1 MAIAT
6 ESLEKAVCSTERSGG
21 GFSKNQLW
29 WGRSCV
35 VWGGDSRRW
44 LLRKLPALP
53 SKRYVVFFVVHFFFS
68 PWGSLSLQ
76 SWWPEIEQQC
86 VSVLRSTKCRETIPN
101 QRSIVTIFSR
111 QMKALHWSL
120 REGRGLSQEVEWG
133 LKLRCGSSLD
143 HMGIT
148 FLGIRSRDLTW

>member
-6 ESLEKAVCSTERSGG
+6 ESPEKAVCSIERSGG

-29 WGRSCV
+29 WGRPCV

-44 LLRKLPALP
+44 VLRKLPALP
-53 SKRYVVFFVVHFFFS
+53 SKPYVAFFVVHFFFPLEATWVYNPGGHRS
-68 PWGSLSLQ
+68 NRS
-76 SWWPEIEQQC
+76 
-86 VSVLRSTKCRETIPN
+86 VSVFYGPPSADKPFQTK
-101 QRSIVTIFSR
+101 RSIVTMFSR

-143 HMGIT
+143 HIGIT